1 MLLPAGTELRPLHVA
16 CMCDV
21 GVMRKISVAVGKESY
36 LTGRGFVLTLQA
48 NYAILFCSHRDFLID
63 VADTGVKI

>member
-21 GVMRKISVAVGKESY
+21 GVMRKISVAVRKVNY
-36 LTGRGFVLTLQA
+36 LTGRGFILTMQA
-48 NYAILFCSHRDFLID
+48 NYAILICSHRDFSID
-63 VADTGVKI
+63 IVDTGVKI